1 MNKNIKRL
9 CITSGAVAVATLGLL
24 PSQQAWAISGNIEI
38 ETKKATYDKGDTAE
52 VEITIKTVDGANF
65 LLQTSMEWSSGLTLQ
80 SVTGDNIQYNRG
92 KIIGTAP
99 QPEFVITVKVKVN
112 SDEDQ
117 TITLIDTKMGSVDGS
132 PNHTIDRKEK
142 ILDVNTPPAQ
152 TDPPTEAPTEPPVT
166 TPPVTEPPQP
176 SEPEKPKE
184 PETPVYTPWKAT
196 VTVDDNLNV
205 REGPGLNY
213 KIIGKYEDGD
223 HVNVTNEQKG
233 GDIVWLKVEKGWI
246 SKDYVVEGHLEK
258 PEKTDEEIEREQQEQ
273 INNEAENA
281 ENENQA
287 NNEAAQKKDEDKK
300 EEYDRQEQTNQ
311 NTSTVTEEVEETE
324 SPDVETENENVPTE
338 TPAVDS
344 VVTPGK
350 NPISIIEGSSYVCY
364 HTEQMSRPFYLYL
377 EAYSKPCPEKFEK
390 VSQSIGGLDF
400 LFFTPEDLSIRKQ
413 NVFVVFGSYDETVEP
428 QLYYFDKESDSFFPY
443 DKVLEKT
450 VVVDK
455 TVEYEKKT
463 ISKSHVIGGI
473 LGALGLFAS
482 GAFVSAL
489 SARKKEKEAAQPAPP
504 KITHSAPKPISTM
517 QRPNPEAV
525 KNMTDEELDELLKV
539 YGASTSDMLKRD
551 SQMKKE
557 TQRIGDLKNVPKPVV
572 TPKEEVKLR
581 TEEILEKTETPTE
594 KPTVDES
601 KGKKMTWDTLTS
613 LMKNPEQ
620 IEETPVVLEKEETSA
635 TPEQEM
641 LLDSSEAIEVLPEPD
656 SENETVEQDVNKE
669 ELHEEMQQVAAAIAE
684 FEGKNTPAEEEPVL
698 RIDLKF
704 EAEPA
709 PDVEVDD
716 LQLEFEKAVAE
727 DKLNVE
733 PKELS
738 TDNNDEQ

>member
-1 MNKNIKRL
+1 MNKKARL
-9 CITSGAVAVATLGLL
+9 VLATSVLAATVLGTVE
-24 PSQQAWAISGNIEI
+24 PVWAISGGDIKI
-38 ETKKATYDKGDTAE
+38 ETNNSIYNKGDDVK
-52 VEITIKTVDGANF
+52 VEIKIKSNDGSNF
-65 LLQTSMEWSSGLTLQ
+65 LLQTDIAWSNGMTLK
-80 SVTGDNIQYNRG
+80 SVSGDNIQYNRG
-92 KIIGTAP
+92 KIVGTAP
-99 QPEFVITVKVKVN
+99 MPEFVINVTLNVN
-112 SDEDQ
+112 AAEDQ
-117 TITLIDTKMGSVDGS
+117 TINLTNVKMGAVDGS
-132 PNHTIDRKEK
+132 PNYTIDKSEK
-142 ILDVNTPPAQ
+142 IIDVKEPVTETTP
-152 TDPPTEAPTEPPVT
+152 PTEPPVT

-196 VTVDDNLNV
+196 VTVSDNLNV

-213 KIIGKYEDGD
+213 NIIGKYDDGD
-223 HVNVTNEQKG
+223 HVTVTNEQKG

-246 SKDYVVEGHLEK
+246 SKDYVIEGHLEK

-311 NTSTVTEEVEETE
+311 NTSTVTEEVEEPE
-324 SPDVETENENVPTE
+324 SPDVETESENVPTE
-338 TPAVDS
+338 TPAVDAA
-344 VVTPGK
+344 VTPGK
-350 NPISIIEGSSYVCY
+350 NPISIIEGSSYVYY

-443 DKVLEKT
+443 DKMLEKT

-504 KITHSAPKPISTM
+504 KITHSAPKLISTM

-557 TQRIGDLKNVPKPVV
+557 TQRIGNLKNVPKPVV
-572 TPKEEVKLR
+572 IPKEEAKPQ
-581 TEEILEKTETPTE
+581 TEETLEKSETPTE
-594 KPTVDES
+594 NPTIDET

-656 SENETVEQDVNKE
+656 AESETVEQGVNKE

-684 FEGKNTPAEEEPVL
+684 FEGKNTPAEDEEPVL

-709 PDVEVDD
+709 SDIEVDD

-738 TDNNDEQ
+738 ADNNDEQ

>member
-1 MNKNIKRL
+1 M
-9 CITSGAVAVATLGLL
+9 
-24 PSQQAWAISGNIEI
+24 
-38 ETKKATYDKGDTAE
+38 
-52 VEITIKTVDGANF
+52 
-65 LLQTSMEWSSGLTLQ
+65 
-80 SVTGDNIQYNRG
+80 
-92 KIIGTAP
+92 
-99 QPEFVITVKVKVN
+99 
-112 SDEDQ
+112 
-117 TITLIDTKMGSVDGS
+117 
-132 PNHTIDRKEK
+132 
-142 ILDVNTPPAQ
+142 
-152 TDPPTEAPTEPPVT
+152 
-166 TPPVTEPPQP
+166 
-176 SEPEKPKE
+176 
-184 PETPVYTPWKAT
+184 
-196 VTVDDNLNV
+196 
-205 REGPGLNY
+205 
-213 KIIGKYEDGD
+213 
-223 HVNVTNEQKG
+223 
-233 GDIVWLKVEKGWI
+233 
-246 SKDYVVEGHLEK
+246 
-258 PEKTDEEIEREQQEQ
+258 
-273 INNEAENA
+273 
-281 ENENQA
+281 
-287 NNEAAQKKDEDKK
+287 
-300 EEYDRQEQTNQ
+300 
-311 NTSTVTEEVEETE
+311 
-324 SPDVETENENVPTE
+324 
-338 TPAVDS
+338 
-344 VVTPGK
+344 
-350 NPISIIEGSSYVCY
+350 
-364 HTEQMSRPFYLYL
+364 
-377 EAYSKPCPEKFEK
+377 
-390 VSQSIGGLDF
+390 
-400 LFFTPEDLSIRKQ
+400 
-413 NVFVVFGSYDETVEP
+413 
-428 QLYYFDKESDSFFPY
+428 
-443 DKVLEKT
+443 LEKT

-455 TVEYEKKT
+455 TLEYEKKT
-463 ISKSHVIGGI
+463 ISKSHVSGGI

-489 SARKKEKEAAQPAPP
+489 SARKKEKEAAQPTPP
-504 KITHSAPKPISTM
+504 KITHAAPKPISTM

-539 YGASTSDMLKRD
+539 YGASTSDMLKKD

-557 TQRIGDLKNVPKPVV
+557 TQRIGNLKNVPKPVV
-572 TPKEEVKLR
+572 APKEEVKPQ

-733 PKELS
+733 SKELS